1 MSIGE
6 QRHVT
11 VIKGDIPF
19 TVTVQK
25 LTVHGKNKSSVTVSD
40 GLFGSAGARCS
51 ITRKG
56 TVVLYLSLYKCKLR
70 VTGIIR
76 TVVLTGIFPPA
87 HC

>member
-1 MSIGE
+1 VSIGE

-40 GLFGSAGARCS
+40 GLFGGAPCFFGGVS
-51 ITRKG
+51 I
-56 TVVLYLSLYKCKLR
+56 
-70 VTGIIR
+70 
-76 TVVLTGIFPPA
+76 
-87 HC
+87 